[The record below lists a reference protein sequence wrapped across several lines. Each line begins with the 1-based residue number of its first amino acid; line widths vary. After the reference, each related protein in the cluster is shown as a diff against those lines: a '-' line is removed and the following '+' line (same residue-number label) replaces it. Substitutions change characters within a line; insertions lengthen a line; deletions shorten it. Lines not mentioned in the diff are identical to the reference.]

1 MDCHRAAHCN
11 GAFHRG
17 DATDPVLG
25 GRGCARSPKPSTS
38 RDQRAIQ
45 GIHACALVHAH
56 AGRHEGPHHVHL
68 SGADC
73 AAPGTVLRHYLELAP
88 STLVTWTPVAQPHLP
103 LMPKANLLR
112 GATSAAVPRR
122 HHGGRKCLS
131 QRARASTCFIASA
144 GGLTHYFPR
153 VSWPR
158 WSNLHS
164 RPPFRGF
171 LASLVQPTPE
181 LDRRRL

>member
-1 MDCHRAAHCN
+1 MPF
-11 GAFHRG
+11 FHRQG
-17 DATDPVLG
+17 GVAAR
-25 GRGCARSPKPSTS
+25 GRGSH
-38 RDQRAIQ
+38 QRHVINVPYKVYD
-45 GIHACALVHAH
+45 ACALVHTH

-88 STLVTWTPVAQPHLP
+88 STLVTCTPVAQPHPP

-171 LASLVQPTPE
+171 LASSVQPTPE